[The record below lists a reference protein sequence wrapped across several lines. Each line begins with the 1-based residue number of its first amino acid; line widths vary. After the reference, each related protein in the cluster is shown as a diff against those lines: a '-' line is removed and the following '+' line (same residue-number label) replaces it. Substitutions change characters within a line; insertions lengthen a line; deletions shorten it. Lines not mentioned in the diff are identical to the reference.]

1 MVHGD
6 QSQKAQELARQQLE
20 DSAKENLSLAEA
32 EAEPGL
38 EYLRHREQIRRSE
51 DAQRRIG
58 ICKRVVARMLK
69 QQLALAWSTFVE
81 CVVDRKH
88 NLETLRRVL
97 SRMTHRVLA
106 GAFACYAGAV
116 ETVLAQR
123 ERVARTMARW
133 KSTGLNRAMEA
144 WTEYVKMVLGERS
157 KEAQQV
163 AKQQLEEV
171 VRKKQSL
178 AEAEERR
185 IEMCKRVVQRMLR
198 HQMLVA
204 WNLFVHTLVERKHIR
219 ETLCKVLSRMRH
231 RELAQAFDCYA
242 GSVNRQ
248 VVQRKKL
255 SKTMKRWKATGVKK
269 AWERWADY
277 MEEVWQEVTQQ
288 AQELAKE
295 QLEETAR
302 ANLGMAEAE
311 KTNLLRSEND
321 RCLRGCK
328 FDCGYKCT
336 SATWDWQ
343 SKVRELEVEC
353 CALKTANGTLEMRM
367 EQLNKE
373 LCEMRYKCQESETL
387 AQHACLERERACFS
401 MASVLRGYGVLLPHL
416 PMLLQ
421 DLESDESHVR
431 LLQTPELGPQTPL
444 REQAPQ
450 KQKEGKKVKR
460 RTADTQTIT
469 DRCNED
475 DDESEDEMKSPHKTQ
490 FSSRSPSTHHVL
502 GQRSHP
508 AHRRSTDGKAAHVHD
523 LLAQGHLA
531 QDSPRTD
538 VQQCWEAETSAS
550 REMVSQARLFL
561 LHHQLQAVRSAIK
574 DEQFCSLALL
584 PCTAPN
590 GHGGNG
596 EGEIGTARRTPD
608 DVIKLFLESS
618 RDVPRVS
625 GSPDGMSPQTRHSP
639 SSRAFATPMLN
650 ADTQNARVPR
660 LRSEDAQVLIRLQAE
675 VTYNLTRIAC
685 FRIHLQTSLHLYCRA
700 DKCKPLLFEL

>member
-1 MVHGD
+1 
-6 QSQKAQELARQQLE
+6 
-20 DSAKENLSLAEA
+20 
-32 EAEPGL
+32 
-38 EYLRHREQIRRSE
+38 
-51 DAQRRIG
+51 
-58 ICKRVVARMLK
+58 
-69 QQLALAWSTFVE
+69 
-81 CVVDRKH
+81 
-88 NLETLRRVL
+88 
-97 SRMTHRVLA
+97 
-106 GAFACYAGAV
+106 
-116 ETVLAQR
+116 
-123 ERVARTMARW
+123 
-133 KSTGLNRAMEA
+133 MEA
-144 WTEYVKMVLGERS
+144 WTEYVEVVLGERS
-157 KEAQQV
+157 QEAQQV

-178 AEAEERR
+178 AEAEERH
-185 IEMCKRVVQRMLR
+185 IEMCKRFIQRMLR
-198 HQMLVA
+198 HQMLMA
-204 WNLFVHTLVERKHIR
+204 WSLFVHTLVERRHIR

-231 RELAQAFDCYA
+231 RELALAFDCYD

-269 AWERWADY
+269 AWERWAAY
-277 MEEVWQEVTQQ
+277 MEEVWQEITQQ

-302 ANLGMAEAE
+302 ANLSMAEAE
-311 KTNLLRSEND
+311 KTGLLRSEKD
-321 RCLRGCK
+321 KCLPGCK

-336 SATWDWQ
+336 SATWDLQ

-367 EQLNKE
+367 EQLSEE
-373 LCEMRYKCQESETL
+373 LCEMRCKCQESEAL
-387 AQHACLERERACFS
+387 AQHAQHACLERERAFFS
-401 MASVLRGYGVLLPHL
+401 MASVLRGYAVLLPHL

-421 DLESDESHVR
+421 DLESGFESHMR
-431 LLQTPELGPQTPL
+431 LLQTPELGPQTPW

-450 KQKEGKKVKR
+450 KGEGKKKR

-490 FSSRSPSTHHVL
+490 FSSRSPSTPHALV
-502 GQRSHP
+502 QPSHP
-508 AHRRSTDGKAAHVHD
+508 AHRMSTDGKAAHVHD

-538 VQQCWEAETSAS
+538 AQQCWEAETSAS
-550 REMVSQARLFL
+550 REIVSQARLFL
-561 LHHQLQAVRSAIK
+561 LHHQLQAVQSAIK
-574 DEQFCSLALL
+574 DEQSCSLALL
-584 PCTAPN
+584 PCTAQN

-608 DVIKLFLESS
+608 DVIKQFLESS
-618 RDVPRVS
+618 REVPRVS
-625 GSPDGMSPQTRHSP
+625 GSPDGMAPQTRHSP

-650 ADTQNARVPR
+650 IDTQNARVPR
-660 LRSEDAQVLIRLQAE
+660 LRSEHAQDLIRLQAE

-685 FRIHLQTSLHLYCRA
+685 FRQRPLA
-700 DKCKPLLFEL
+700 DKCTPLL